1 MKKNMETKQVLVE
14 VYQVLLAID
23 DVHVVVVVL
32 LLTTCWWYCCYYHS
46 YLLYITVEQEGVFGG
61 WLMCLVSDVT
71 SVVIVACAIFFV

>member
-32 LLTTCWWYCCYYHS
+32 LLTTWWWYC
-46 YLLYITVEQEGVFGG
+46 LVVDV
-61 WLMCLVSDVT
+61 LVSDVS
-71 SVVIVACAIFFV
+71 SVVIVVLSSLFDTVWVVLFC